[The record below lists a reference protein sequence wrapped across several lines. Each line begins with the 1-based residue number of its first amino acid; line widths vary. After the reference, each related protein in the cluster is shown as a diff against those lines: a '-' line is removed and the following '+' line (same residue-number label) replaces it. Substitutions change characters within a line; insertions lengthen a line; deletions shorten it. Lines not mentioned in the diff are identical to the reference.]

1 VPSVKLISLEIERF
15 GARSQLRLDGFSEQL
30 NVVYGPNGSGK
41 TTLISFLGW
50 MLFGDSDD
58 GSRRYLSSSAARLG
72 GTISLL
78 DGQRRGRRV
87 ERYREGL
94 GGDQVR
100 VINEQPG
107 ELQPIDPHRL
117 TGVDVAEFHH
127 VFCFG
132 FDQPPSLDRL
142 IDLTM
147 ARDLALVHDAV
158 QVQRVREL
166 TARLDE
172 LRRTDQAWL
181 GDESLLAL
189 QQRRGRLQA
198 DLQAAER
205 RYHERL
211 RQLQQECDEVSAEI
225 AADRRHLESLQA
237 MLRRTESALETR
249 RAQLGRVAEEAQQT
263 RQRWMDERR
272 QEVDEIDALLHHWH
286 QLLES
291 VRQRAERLATQWAHA
306 QPQTAL
312 SSSATGAELR
322 LFLRSLTGQVE
333 DLEEDFRE
341 WETVDLAIEP
351 RGQREYWRDVL
362 GAAVHS
368 VHDDIQRLCREL
380 QRQQTNAHYHDY
392 AREQDHLRRCEGEL
406 NSLIELLDKRRQ
418 SLLAAPEFSEPTWT
432 VPPYGATPLNGTSHT
447 RSWYDSVSGD
457 AYEARPISYA
467 SPLPDPAVDARL
479 THLNRR
485 RDHLADRIR
494 ELEARID
501 RHHHRQTH
509 LQANQPQLDETR
521 HLQSLRRQWDE
532 TEQLLLQAEQRQRRR
547 DEMAAL
553 ERQLAEL
560 RRTLGPSQVLRQA
573 TSLLH
578 RMTDGAYRGVRIGE
592 RHEVWVEDQRGHW
605 LAYRELSRGTR
616 DQVYLSLALAI
627 VAAYRS
633 RGIELPMVLNDVF
646 VNIDTDRA
654 QATAEVLADF
664 ASQGHQLILFTRH
677 EHLMQRF
684 ASLRAKLYTL
694 RERHAADE
702 PLVPPAVAAAEPHWH
717 APPWHSETYYLDQAP
732 VEPPRTASELPRTP
746 GRPEP
751 ARRERP
757 YDWVAHWDPPHR
769 TGTARV
775 DIAPLETAPPLLN
788 EDALLLDV
796 DWLDRQHVD
805 RLQQHGVDTVRQFL
819 ELDPE
824 QGQTLLADFSVP
836 AATIYRW
843 QCELSLQCYVG
854 LAASDAALLVACG
867 VNDPEELSYIDVS
880 QLHQRIEQL
889 LASADAR
896 QRYGSIARFERSRLS
911 RWIQAARRSH
921 FRRPDWGRTRSAR
934 TAPRS
939 QTGNHRDQPSPPV
952 VPRARRVDPERVAR
966 VAEAVVLQEPEE
978 DDRAET
984 LRFFLEPS
992 DPIVDAPSIG
1002 PKTAERFH
1010 AIGVTTVAELLELDP
1025 TDAATRINYNR
1036 ISAELIRTWQLQTRL
1051 VCRVPNLRG
1060 HDAQLLVAC
1069 NVPGPEA
1076 LAKLD
1081 AAALLAQ
1088 IEQLLDTADGKRI
1101 LRGAKAPDLQ
1111 EVSAWIRWA
1120 KHAR

>member
-1 VPSVKLISLEIERF
+1 VKLISLEIERF

-50 MLFGDSDD
+50 MLFGESDD
-58 GSRRYLSSSAARLG
+58 SSRRYLPSSAVRLG

-78 DGQRRGRRV
+78 DGQRRRRRV

-100 VINEQPG
+100 VINDQPG
-107 ELQPIDPHRL
+107 ERQPIDPHRL
-117 TGVDVAEFHH
+117 TGVNVDEFHH

-147 ARDLALVHDAV
+147 GRDLALAHDAV
-158 QVQRVREL
+158 QLQRVREL

-172 LRRTDQAWL
+172 LRRTDPAWL
-181 GDESLLAL
+181 GDESLVAI
-189 QQRRGRLQA
+189 QQRRARLQA

-205 RYHERL
+205 RYQERL

-225 AADRRHLESLQA
+225 AVDRRHLESLQA
-237 MLRRTESALETR
+237 MLRRTEAALENR
-249 RAQLGRVAEEAQQT
+249 RAQLGHLAEQAQQT
-263 RQRWMDERR
+263 RQRWLDERR
-272 QEVDEIDALLHHWH
+272 QEVDEIDALLHQWH
-286 QLLES
+286 QLLDS
-291 VRQRAERLATQWAHA
+291 VRQRQERLDTQWAQA

-312 SSSATGAELR
+312 SNSATGAELR

-333 DLEEDFRE
+333 DLDEDFRE
-341 WETVDLAIEP
+341 WEGVDSAIEP
-351 RGQREYWRDVL
+351 RGQREYWRNVL
-362 GAAVHS
+362 GAALHS
-368 VHDDIQRLCREL
+368 VHDDVQRLCREL
-380 QRQQTNAHYHDY
+380 QRQQTNAHYHDH
-392 AREQDHLRRCEGEL
+392 AREQDHLRRCESEL
-406 NSLIELLDKRRQ
+406 NSLIDLLNKRRQ
-418 SLLAAPEFSEPTWT
+418 SLLAAPEFSEPIWT
-432 VPPYGATPLNGTSHT
+432 VPSYRATPLNGTSVA
-447 RSWYDSVSGD
+447 RPWSDDVSGD
-457 AYEARPISYA
+457 AYEGRSVSYA
-467 SPLPDPAVDARL
+467 GPLTDPAIDARL
-479 THLNRR
+479 AHLYRR

-501 RHHHRQTH
+501 RHHHRQTQ
-509 LQANQPQLDETR
+509 LQASQPQLDETR

-532 TEQLLLQAEQRQRRR
+532 TEQGLAQAEQRQRRR
-547 DEMAAL
+547 DEVAAL

-560 RRTLGPSQVLRQA
+560 RRTLGPSHVLRQA

-578 RMTDGAYRGVRIGE
+578 RMTDGACRAVRIGE
-592 RHEVWVEDQRGHW
+592 RHEVWIEDHHGHS

-627 VAAYRS
+627 AAAYRS
-633 RGIELPMVLNDVF
+633 RGIELPLVLNDVF
-646 VNIDTDRA
+646 INIDADRA
-654 QATAEVLADF
+654 QATADVLADF

-694 RERHAADE
+694 RERHTVDE
-702 PLVPPAVAAAEPHWH
+702 PLGPPVTAVAEPHWH
-717 APPWHSETYYLDQAP
+717 APPWHSETHYLDQAP
-732 VEPPRTASELPRTP
+732 VVPPRGASELPRALD
-746 GRPEP
+746 RSEP
-751 ARRERP
+751 LRRERP

-769 TGTARV
+769 TGAARV

-788 EDALLLDV
+788 EDALLWDV
-796 DWLDRQHVD
+796 DWLDREHVG
-805 RLQQHGVDTVRQFL
+805 RLQQQGVDTVRQFL
-819 ELDPE
+819 ELAPE
-824 QGQTLLADFSVP
+824 QGQQLLADNSVP

-843 QCELSLQCYVG
+843 QSELSLQCYVG

-921 FRRPDWGRTRSAR
+921 FRRPDWTRTRSTR
-934 TAPRS
+934 PAPRS
-939 QTGNHRDQPSPPV
+939 QTGNHRGQSTPPL
-952 VPRARRVDPERVAR
+952 VPRARRVEPQRGAR
-966 VAEAVVLQEPEE
+966 LAEATALQEAEQ

-1002 PKTAERFH
+1002 PKTAERLH

-1025 TDAATRINYNR
+1025 TDAAARINYNR
-1036 ISAELIRTWQLQTRL
+1036 INAELIRTWQRQTSL

-1069 NVPGPEA
+1069 NVPTPEA

-1088 IEQLLDTADGKRI
+1088 IEQLLETAEGKRI
-1101 LRGAKAPDLQ
+1101 LRGAKAPDQQ